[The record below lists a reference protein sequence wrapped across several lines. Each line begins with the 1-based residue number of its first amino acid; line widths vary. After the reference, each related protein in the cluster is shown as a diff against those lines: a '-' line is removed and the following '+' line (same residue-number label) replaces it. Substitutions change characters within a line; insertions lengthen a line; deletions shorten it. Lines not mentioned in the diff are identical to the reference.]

1 MMKLIFTEVKQF
13 AQIMQLVPDDA
24 KIWTQAAWL
33 QTHAFSTHSKENQLS
48 KQHICDYIVT

>member
-13 AQIMQLVPDDA
+13 AQIMQLVPNDA